1 MNKEEIKDKIKEII
15 VEKND
20 IEISDVKD
28 DSNFQ
33 TDLGL
38 DSLDRVE
45 LTMELEKEFK
55 VTLSVEEAEK
65 ALTVN
70 DFTSIIEQHQK

>member
-1 MNKEEIKDKIKEII
+1 MNKEEIKDKIKKII
-15 VEKND
+15 VEKNN

-45 LTMELEKEFK
+45 LTMALEKEFQ
-55 VTLSVEEAEK
+55 VTLSDEEAEK

>member
-1 MNKEEIKDKIKEII
+1 MNKEEIKNKIKKII

-45 LTMELEKEFK
+45 LTMALEKEFQ
-55 VTLSVEEAEK
+55 VILSDEEAEK

>member
-1 MNKEEIKDKIKEII
+1 MEKEQIKNKIKEII

-45 LTMELEKEFK
+45 LTMALEKEFK
-55 VTLSVEEAEK
+55 VTLSDEEAEK

-70 DFTSIIEQHQK
+70 DFTSIIEQQQK

>member
-1 MNKEEIKDKIKEII
+1 MEKEQIKNKIKEII
-15 VEKND
+15 VEKNN

-55 VTLSVEEAEK
+55 VTISVEEAEK

>member
-1 MNKEEIKDKIKEII
+1 MEKEQIKNKIKEII

-45 LTMELEKEFK
+45 LTMALEKEFQ
-55 VTLSVEEAEK
+55 VTLSDEEAEK